1 MALQI
6 VAARLP
12 LAGVRVLVVDDEAS
26 ARAVVKDVLEA
37 EGAAVST
44 ASSAA
49 EALDELH
56 EPLPDVMVSDLAM
69 PVEDGFTLV
78 ERLRRR
84 DHARGGDVPCI
95 ALTGYL
101 SSEDRDRASRVGFQT
116 YLVKPADPA
125 DLVEAVQAQVHAR
138 DR

>member
-1 MALQI
+1 MSLEI

-12 LAGVRVLVVDDEAS
+12 LSGVRVLVVDDDAS

-37 EGAAVST
+37 EGAAVAT
-44 ASSAA
+44 ASSAE

-56 EPLPDVMVSDLAM
+56 EPLPDVMVSDISM

-78 ERLRRR
+78 ERLRTR
-84 DHARGGDVPCI
+84 DHERGGDVPCI

-101 SSEDRDRASRVGFQT
+101 SSEDRDRASRVGFQA
-116 YLVKPADPA
+116 YLVKPADPG
-125 DLVEAVQAQVHAR
+125 DLVEAVQAQVRAAS
-138 DR
+138 